1 MQTMMV
7 TADSGSTVN
16 LRSRPDKSAAVL
28 AKVPIG
34 ETVQVLTISGGWA
47 TIQREGITGYMMEQY
62 LKAQE
67 AVSAPGNIEA
77 RLAALEARVTALEG
91 GKG

>member
-1 MQTMMV
+1 MQTMVV

-16 LRSRPDKSAAVL
+16 LRARPDKSAAVL

-34 ETVQVLTISGGWA
+34 ETVQALTISGGWA

-62 LKAQE
+62 LKAQGE
-67 AVSAPGNIEA
+67 ASPT
-77 RLAALEARVTALEG
+77 LEERVKQLEERVAALEG
-91 GKG
+91 GRG

>member
-1 MQTMMV
+1 MQTMEV

-34 ETVQVLTISGGWA
+34 ETVQALTISGGWA
-47 TIQREGITGYMMEQY
+47 TIQRKGITGYMMEQY
-62 LKAQE
+62 LKAQG
-67 AVSAPGNIEA
+67 VTSPT
-77 RLAALEARVTALEG
+77 LEERVKQLEKRVTALEG
-91 GKG
+91 GRG